1 MRHNV
6 VARRDITG
14 NFLKEKVRFNHPG
27 LILQLLLR
35 HVRCS
40 VEEGDVRQDC
50 KQTELLPNI
59 HLQTTNDLHRPFIL
73 FLCISSCALLSF

>member
-6 VARRDITG
+6 VARQDITG
-14 NFLKEKVRFNHPG
+14 NFLKEKVRFNHSG

-35 HVRCS
+35 HVHCS
-40 VEEGDVRQDC
+40 VKEGDAHQDG

-59 HLQTTNDLHRPFIL
+59 HLQTTNDLHTPFIL
-73 FLCISSCALLSF
+73 FLCVSSCALLSF